1 MRAVNNEYDN
11 DEEYRAFED
20 YVDSSNKAAATA
32 KSYRTTYRKL
42 RKLLNKPIRDAAQ
55 DTVINVVSSA
65 VENINSQQAL
75 LNIAIVVRAECFQ
88 MPTDLLV
95 EQRTKNKTTVIETCK
110 MNNQFIVLPTL
121 DEFDQF
127 LESLWE
133 RNKWKEYI
141 INYLIRHHYVRN
153 QDLIFDVVESKKD
166 VDSDKNW
173 IWLDRR
179 KQRAV
184 YIRNVYKTHHVYGPK
199 EIVIDNER
207 FLKALK
213 MTHKS
218 RSVWPLADE
227 DPTKIGYYI
236 QKMSFNRLGE
246 GLCLK
251 IIVNH
256 YKGDIS
262 KLKEISKDR
271 GTDVNTLLT
280 CYNVSYTD

>member
-1 MRAVNNEYDN
+1 M
-11 DEEYRAFED
+11 
-20 YVDSSNKAAATA
+20 TA
-32 KSYRTTYRKL
+32 ILCCLAR
-42 RKLLNKPIRDAAQ
+42 
-55 DTVINVVSSA
+55 
-65 VENINSQQAL
+65 
-75 LNIAIVVRAECFQ
+75 
-88 MPTDLLV
+88 
-95 EQRTKNKTTVIETCK
+95 
-110 MNNQFIVLPTL
+110 
-121 DEFDQF
+121 
-127 LESLWE
+127 
-133 RNKWKEYI
+133 
-141 INYLIRHHYVRN
+141 RN